1 MKYLKTFDKAK
12 NKEVTCGYIDGDTY
26 HRKVNNKHYMVKE
39 KGYGIQSNIVNKLF
53 SDRVKNVM
61 IHTKT
66 MDLKTTL
73 NTWIIRGHRADYGNG
88 EQVFLDTS
96 FMEKL

>member
-1 MKYLKTFDKAK
+1 
-12 NKEVTCGYIDGDTY
+12 
-26 HRKVNNKHYMVKE
+26 
-39 KGYGIQSNIVNKLF
+39 
-53 SDRVKNVM
+53 M

-96 FMEKL
+96 FMEKQ